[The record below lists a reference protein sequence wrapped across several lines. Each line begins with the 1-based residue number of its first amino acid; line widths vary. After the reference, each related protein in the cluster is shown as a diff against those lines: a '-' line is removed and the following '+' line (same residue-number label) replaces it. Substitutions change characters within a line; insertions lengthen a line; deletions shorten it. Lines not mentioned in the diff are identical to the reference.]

1 MKAPVPKNE
10 LERLD
15 VLYQYEILDTPSE
28 VVFDELTRL
37 ASSICDTP
45 IALISLIDRDRQW
58 LKSKLGLD
66 ISQTSRD
73 TAFCAHTILQSELL
87 IVPDT
92 LQDSRFAGAPAVVDQ
107 PQIRFYAGAPLLT
120 PDGFALGALCTLDY
134 HPRTLS
140 PKQLAAL
147 QTLAHQVMV
156 VLELR
161 RITIAYQE
169 AVTQYEQ
176 SEADQQ
182 VQLLQTLTLMISEA
196 PNFDAALQGL
206 LQTVCQTRGW
216 DYGEVWFP
224 DAKGEVLQCSPVWYA
239 NPQDSDRA
247 QSIAQFRTLSATLT
261 FSPEVGL
268 AGRVW
273 ATGRPEWWIDQH
285 HPYPTSP
292 RQSMVQQWGIKVGL
306 GIPIVADNQVL
317 TILVFFKFKASAED
331 QRLIASL
338 SSVAT
343 QLGAMLQRKQ
353 VDQALVRREQEFR
366 ALAEN
371 SPDVICRVDRD
382 LRHCYVNPAI
392 ERLGRSRDDYLGKTP
407 AELGN
412 AESLHLFWTA
422 VRQAFATCKEQA
434 IEVEIPVPEGH
445 LEFYYSRIVP
455 EFAPDGSVESV
466 LIVSRD
472 ITQLKQAEQALF
484 QEKELAQV
492 TLQSIGD
499 AVVTTDAL
507 GCIQYFNPVAT
518 ALTGWTYEEV
528 KGMPLA
534 DVFKIV
540 SEVTRELVR
549 NPIEQALQAG
559 EITGL
564 ANHSIL
570 IAKDGKEIAIEDSA
584 APIRDRHGRIIG
596 AVMVFQDVSHA
607 RHLTHQLSWQA
618 SHDALTELVNRREF
632 EILLEQAL
640 GDAKAQNQ
648 HHVLCYLDLDRFKIV
663 NDTCGHMAGDELLR
677 QITVVLQT
685 HIRKTDTLARLG
697 GDEFGLLLAQC
708 PLEAAQRIAHSLRE
722 AVQEFRF
729 SWENK
734 VFTIGVS
741 IGLVAINRESENVVN
756 ILSLADA
763 ACYAAKNNGRNRI
776 HIYQANDLDFAKH
789 QGEIQWVTRIT
800 SALAEDR
807 FELYAQPIIPI
818 DLAQPQGE
826 HYEVLLRL
834 RDENGDLISP
844 TAFLPAAE
852 RYNLMHLIDRWVISK
867 LFMTQA
873 DRYKAQWQQCD
884 YQQQCQTDY
893 LYTVNLSGA
902 SINDDQF
909 IDFLHQQ
916 FARYQVP
923 AQLLCFEITET
934 VAIAN
939 LTKAAQFIRE
949 LKDLGCRFALDD
961 FGSGMSSFA
970 YLKHLPVDFLKI
982 DGGFIRQIVDNPV
995 DLAVVEAINQ
1005 VGKAMGIQTIAE
1017 FVENNAI
1024 LEKLRNLGVD
1034 YAQGYGISKP
1044 YPLEDSVS
1052 KQSMSGQL
1060 PP

>member
-1 MKAPVPKNE
+1 V
-10 LERLD
+10 
-15 VLYQYEILDTPSE
+15 
-28 VVFDELTRL
+28 
-37 ASSICDTP
+37 
-45 IALISLIDRDRQW
+45 
-58 LKSKLGLD
+58 
-66 ISQTSRD
+66 
-73 TAFCAHTILQSELL
+73 
-87 IVPDT
+87 
-92 LQDSRFAGAPAVVDQ
+92 
-107 PQIRFYAGAPLLT
+107 
-120 PDGFALGALCTLDY
+120 
-134 HPRTLS
+134 
-140 PKQLAAL
+140 
-147 QTLAHQVMV
+147 
-156 VLELR
+156 
-161 RITIAYQE
+161 IT
-169 AVTQYEQ
+169 V
-176 SEADQQ
+176 
-182 VQLLQTLTLMISEA
+182 
-196 PNFDAALQGL
+196 
-206 LQTVCQTRGW
+206 
-216 DYGEVWFP
+216 
-224 DAKGEVLQCSPVWYA
+224 
-239 NPQDSDRA
+239 
-247 QSIAQFRTLSATLT
+247 
-261 FSPEVGL
+261 
-268 AGRVW
+268 
-273 ATGRPEWWIDQH
+273 
-285 HPYPTSP
+285 
-292 RQSMVQQWGIKVGL
+292 
-306 GIPIVADNQVL
+306 
-317 TILVFFKFKASAED
+317 LVFFKVKATSQD
-331 QRLIASL
+331 PRLINSL
-338 SSVAT
+338 LSVAA
-343 QLGAMLQRKQ
+343 QLGAILHRKQ
-353 VDQALVRREQEFR
+353 VDQALARREQEFR

-371 SPDVICRVDRD
+371 SPDIICRVDRD
-382 LRHCYVNPAI
+382 LRHCYVNPAV

-407 AELGN
+407 TELGN
-412 AESLHLFWTA
+412 SELWHLLWAA
-422 VRQAFATCKEQA
+422 VRQAFATRKEQA
-434 IEVEIPVPEGH
+434 LESEIIVPGGN

-455 EFAPDGSVESV
+455 EFAPDGSVDSV

-472 ITQLKQAEQALF
+472 ITQLKQTEQALF

-534 DVFKIV
+534 EVFKIV
-540 SEVTRELVR
+540 SEVTREPVR

-559 EITGL
+559 EINVL
-564 ANHSIL
+564 ATHSIL

-584 APIRDRHGRIIG
+584 APIRDRNGQIIG

-632 EILLEQAL
+632 EILIEQAL
-640 GDAKAQNQ
+640 GDAKNQ
-648 HHVLCYLDLDRFKIV
+648 SQQHVLCYLDLDRFKIV

-677 QITVVLQT
+677 QITTIFQT

-697 GDEFGLLLAQC
+697 GDEFGLLLSQC
-708 PLEAAQRIAHSLRE
+708 PLEAAQRIANTLRE

-729 SWENK
+729 TWEDK
-734 VFTIGVS
+734 IFTIGVS
-741 IGLVAINRESENVVN
+741 IGLVAINRESESVAN
-756 ILSLADA
+756 ILSLADS

-776 HIYQANDLDFAKH
+776 HVYQADDLDLAKH
-789 QGEIQWVTRIT
+789 QGEIQWATRIT
-800 SALAEDR
+800 RALEEDR

-818 DLAQPQGE
+818 DFAQPQGE

-834 RDENGDLISP
+834 RDEKGKLILP

-873 DRYKAQWQQCD
+873 DRYKLQWQQCD

-893 LYTVNLSGA
+893 LYTINLSGA

-909 IDFLHQQ
+909 IDFLYQQ
-916 FARYQVP
+916 FALYQVP

-939 LTKAAQFIRE
+939 LTKAAQFISE
-949 LKDLGCRFALDD
+949 LKNLGCRFALDD
-961 FGSGMSSFA
+961 FGSGMSSFN

-1034 YAQGYGISKP
+1034 YAQGYGISEP
-1044 YPLEDSVS
+1044 YPLEDS
-1052 KQSMSGQL
+1052 G
-1060 PP
+1060 